1 AVRWA
6 FDRYA
11 RSGSNDTR
19 LPLGLLLDS
28 LRQPRWLPLDLH
40 TYERETSSLRR
51 VVETY
56 QLMLDY
62 LLRITQAL
70 RTRAGTAALILHG
83 TGDQTLFLCV
93 TGADAAKAVVGHL
106 APPTYRAA
114 ARELA
119 RGAIDATVNK
129 VDAAAVQKAGRA
141 LFNALPKP
149 VQKLIRD

>member
-1 AVRWA
+1 GSSTLYRRAGKEAERASPLIATLVQGLALMDHGDGNAKLHDLLAEDFMAALAQLRRSRHSGSPPLRLKALLDGPVAAAVRWA

-70 RTRAGTAALILHG
+70 RTRAGT
-83 TGDQTLFLCV
+83 
-93 TGADAAKAVVGHL
+93 
-106 APPTYRAA
+106 
-114 ARELA
+114 
-119 RGAIDATVNK
+119 
-129 VDAAAVQKAGRA
+129 
-141 LFNALPKP
+141 
-149 VQKLIRD
+149 